1 MFILIVFIKNKIMRN
16 LFRSI
21 FYRFIIRPFLK
32 YIIGV
37 QFENESTFENLD
49 QFIIVANH
57 NSHFDAVS
65 ILASLPANK
74 LKNIRT
80 IAAGDY
86 FGTSPSR
93 SNLMNLF
100 FNAILINRKRKKT
113 DRSSIDILDEYLKKG
128 ESLILFPEGSRG
140 KPGVLSE
147 FKKGI
152 AVLLKKNPNIPFV
165 PLYLDGFGKVLPK
178 DKYMMLPMNSK
189 VKIGKPT
196 LPKFENVES
205 ILAEVKKAILDL
217 RDKKVFGNK
226 QFKNFKNKKYGYA

>member
-1 MFILIVFIKNKIMRN
+1 MKNI
-16 LFRSI
+16 FRKI
-21 FYRFIIRPFLK
+21 FYGLLVRPFLK

-37 QFENESTFENLD
+37 QFKYESTFENLD

-57 NSHFDAVS
+57 NSHFDAIS
-65 ILASLPANK
+65 ILAALPANK
-74 LKNIRT
+74 LKNVRT

-86 FGTSPSR
+86 FGTSPS
-93 SNLMNLF
+93 SEGIMNLF

-113 DRSSIDILDEYLKKG
+113 ERSSIDILDEYLKNG

-165 PLYLDGFGKVLPK
+165 PIYLDGLGKVLPK
-178 DKYMMLPMNSK
+178 DKFLLLPMNSI
-189 VKIGKPT
+189 VNFGKAI
-196 LPKFENVES
+196 LPKQDKVES
-205 ILAEVKKAILDL
+205 IVAEVKAAILEL
-217 RDKKVFGNK
+217 KDKN
-226 QFKNFKNKKYGYA
+226 NKNKKYGYA

>member
-1 MFILIVFIKNKIMRN
+1 MKNI
-16 LFRSI
+16 FRKI
-21 FYRFIIRPFLK
+21 FYGLLVRPFLK

-37 QFENESTFENLD
+37 QFKYESTFENLD

-57 NSHFDAVS
+57 NSHFDAIS
-65 ILASLPANK
+65 ILAALPANK
-74 LKNIRT
+74 LKNVRT

-86 FGTSPSR
+86 FGTSPS
-93 SNLMNLF
+93 SEGIMNLF

-113 DRSSIDILDEYLKKG
+113 ERSSIDILDEYLKNG

-165 PLYLDGFGKVLPK
+165 PIYLDGLGKVLPK
-178 DKYMMLPMNSK
+178 DKFLLLPMNSI
-189 VKIGKPT
+189 VNFGKAI
-196 LPKFENVES
+196 LPKQDKVES
-205 ILAEVKKAILDL
+205 IVSEVKAAILEL
-217 RDKKVFGNK
+217 KDKN
-226 QFKNFKNKKYGYA
+226 NKNKKYGYA